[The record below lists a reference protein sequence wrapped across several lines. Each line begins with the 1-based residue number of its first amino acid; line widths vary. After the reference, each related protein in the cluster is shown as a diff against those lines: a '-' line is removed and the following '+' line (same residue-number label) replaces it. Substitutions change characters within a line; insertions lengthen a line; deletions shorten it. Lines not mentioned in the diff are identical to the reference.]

1 MMVVLKTWL
10 LKLLIVVYVVHTLVV
25 VPYGEAI
32 LATLTAVVIVLL
44 LGHLRGFSRVI
55 SSFMLLTGF
64 LIIMATGNV
73 GLIKSSLTV
82 NLPLVVLL
90 VTVPVMGFPLRLGKY
105 DEQLSNF
112 VKKHGRNNNRLFFSI
127 TSVFFLIGPVI
138 NMGSIK
144 LMNNLVEKLA
154 LAKGLLARS
163 YMQGFTSTLL
173 WSPFFASLLLVLNL
187 VGLSLYTYL
196 PFGLGIAVL
205 HILVANVLY
214 SKFAKDTAFSS
225 AGVQTVRMRRIYEL
239 VIVFVLF
246 FCAVF
251 LIDRLLGISMIIS
264 VTFAAVLVAI
274 IWSLYL
280 RVEREFMSNVKEYS
294 GKTILL
300 SSNEV
305 VLFTTAGFFG
315 AVIATTEVGA
325 FINRFVLLV
334 SESSVLLLILSIILI
349 TALLAL
355 GGVHQIVTI
364 TALATT
370 VRPLEVGV
378 DPLIFALTLM
388 SAWSIATILSPIS
401 AANVIIMN
409 LIRRR
414 YKEVAFTFNGAFIL
428 VMTGMYTIFIY
439 VVHLFF
445 T

>member
-1 MMVVLKTWL
+1 MDALKTWV
-10 LKLLIVVYVVHTLVV
+10 LKLLIGIYVIHTLVII
-25 VPYGEAI
+25 PYGETI
-32 LATLTAVVIVLL
+32 LATLTAVVVVLL
-44 LGHLRGFSRVI
+44 LSHLRGFSRVM
-55 SSFMLLTGF
+55 SAFMLVTGF
-64 LIIMATGNV
+64 LIIFATGNL

-105 DEQLSNF
+105 DEQLSHF

-144 LMNNLVEKLA
+144 LMNNLVEKLS

-187 VGLSLYTYL
+187 VGVSLYTYL
-196 PFGLGIAVL
+196 PFGLGIALL

-214 SKFAKDTAFSS
+214 SQFAKDTAFSS
-225 AGVQTVRMRRIYEL
+225 AGIQTVRMRRIYEL
-239 VIVFVLF
+239 IVVFVLF
-246 FCAVF
+246 FGAVF

-264 VTFAAVLVAI
+264 VTFAAVFVAI
-274 IWSLYL
+274 IWSMYL
-280 RVEREFMSNVKEYS
+280 RVGTEFVGHVKEYS

-315 AVIATTEVGA
+315 AVIATTEVGTY
-325 FINRFVLLV
+325 INRFVLAI
-334 SESSVLLLILSIILI
+334 SESSVFFLILSIIVI

-388 SAWSIATILSPIS
+388 SAWSLATIVSPIS
-401 AANVIIMN
+401 AANVIVMN
-409 LIRRR
+409 LLGRG
-414 YKEVAFTFNGAFIL
+414 YKEIAFTFNGAFIL
-428 VMTGMYTIFIY
+428 VMISLYTLFIY
-439 VVHLFF
+439 VIHLFF